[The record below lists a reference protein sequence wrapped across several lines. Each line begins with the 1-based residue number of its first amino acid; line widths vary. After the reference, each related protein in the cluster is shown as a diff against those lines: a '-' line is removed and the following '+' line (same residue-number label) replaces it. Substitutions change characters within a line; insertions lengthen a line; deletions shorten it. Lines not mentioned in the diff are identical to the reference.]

1 MIQFAQVT
9 LLLPQGR
16 QVGLD
21 GDDGAGS
28 LTSPGALWAWLEDVV
43 EVDVDLLVV
52 EGHTALDLCA
62 FELWSAVVPHD
73 VIVDL
78 ARGKLYVV
86 IARNTLYVDGHEQ
99 TGGAK

>member
-28 LTSPGALWAWLEDVV
+28 LTSPGALWARLEDVV
-43 EVDVDLLVV
+43 KVDVDLLVV
-52 EGHTALDLCA
+52 EGDAALDLCA
-62 FELWSAVVPHD
+62 LELRGAVPPD
-73 VIVDL
+73 DIFQSF
-78 ARGKLYVV
+78 ASR
-86 IARNTLYVDGHEQ
+86 
-99 TGGAK
+99 

>member
-9 LLLPQGR
+9 LLLQRGR
-16 QVGLD
+16 QAGLD

-28 LTSPGALWAWLEDVV
+28 LTSPGALWARLEDVV

-62 FELWSAVVPHD
+62 LELRSAVVPHD
-73 VIVDL
+73 IIVNV
-78 ARGKLYVV
+78 A
-86 IARNTLYVDGHEQ
+86 
-99 TGGAK
+99 